1 MSDLTVAKTIQKQI
15 GGRALY
21 MYGAKNLVGSKNSL
35 TFRLGRN
42 GINCNCIRITLNS
55 LDLYDIEY
63 LAIRGVTVKEK
74 ASSNGVYAD
83 QLNDVISSV
92 TGLAYHL

>member
-1 MSDLTVAKTIQKQI
+1 MSDLTVAKTILYQLTAK
-15 GGRALY
+15 ALF
-21 MYGAKNLVGSKNSL
+21 MYGARNVVGSENSL

-42 GINCNCIRITLNS
+42 AINCNCIRITLNS